1 MKGFFY
7 ESKMKIVQKDENLI
21 TGFLELK
28 NEKRNSTLGCI
39 EEKRKSNKTKS

>member
-28 NEKRNSTLGCI
+28 NEKKELNPRLY
-39 EEKRKSNKTKS
+39 